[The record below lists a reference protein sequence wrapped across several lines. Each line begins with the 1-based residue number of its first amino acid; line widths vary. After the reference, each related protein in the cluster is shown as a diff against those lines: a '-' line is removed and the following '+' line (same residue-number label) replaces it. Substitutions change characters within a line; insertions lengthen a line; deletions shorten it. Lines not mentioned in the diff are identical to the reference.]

1 MPVTIALTTEE
12 KVLLT
17 LSPQTPNGNPAPVD
31 GEPVWS
37 VTAGDVTLDVQP
49 GGLSCYV
56 LSGAAGTSEVTVTA
70 VFGCTVRVVVWMPP
84 FNAAVTITDRLV
96 ETVPAVAVKEALAA
110 PLGTVIEVGT
120 VSAVLLS
127 ETAMV

>member
-49 GGLSCYV
+49 GGLSAYV
-56 LSGAAGTSEVTVTA
+56 VSGAAGTSEVTVTA
-70 VFGCTVRVVVWMPP
+70 DADMGEGVKTLSDI
-84 FNAAVTITDRLV
+84 AAVNV
-96 ETVPAVAVKEALAA
+96 VPAEAAGLGLSVGA
-110 PLGTVIEVGT
+110 PEPK
-120 VSAVLLS
+120 
-127 ETAMV
+127 